1 MGKKRKAC
9 YFQSKEQKKGASV
22 SDAKKFKF
30 DSHIKIGPNMS
41 GFLITYNSKYTF
53 CLNEAK
59 KLLQQFSLPDTVNEE
74 KKKRE
79 DDECDD
85 IEKMLKQEVDTI
97 NKQDKEFYVLDTG
110 ANYTI
115 FIYYKHVD
123 VNKIVESIFDVSCP
137 ICPQSIFACN
147 MFI

>member
-9 YFQSKEQKKGASV
+9 YFQNKDQKKSGGGSAV

-59 KLLQQFSLPDTVNEE
+59 KLLQQFSLPDSAKKNEAKE
-74 KKKRE
+74 E
-79 DDECDD
+79 DECDD

-123 VNKIVESIFDVSCP
+123 VNKIVESIFDVRLSMIQYFLC
-137 ICPQSIFACN
+137 
-147 MFI
+147 